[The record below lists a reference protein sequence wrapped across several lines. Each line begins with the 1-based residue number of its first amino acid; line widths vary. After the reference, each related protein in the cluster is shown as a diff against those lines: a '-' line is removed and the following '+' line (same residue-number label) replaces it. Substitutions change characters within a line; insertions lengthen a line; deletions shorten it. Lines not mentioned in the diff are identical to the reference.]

1 MLEMQEDEGGGGK
14 PALQGKGP
22 GTCTPLGTSELG
34 VFCQRTHNGQAAS
47 SGMNQMTA
55 APLLPRNVQIKRTE
69 TAEMSCRELQSMAC
83 PWKVCG

>member
-22 GTCTPLGTSELG
+22 GACTPLGTSELG
-34 VFCQRTHNGQAAS
+34 VFRQRTHNGQAAS

-69 TAEMSCRELQSMAC
+69 TAEMSC
-83 PWKVCG
+83 